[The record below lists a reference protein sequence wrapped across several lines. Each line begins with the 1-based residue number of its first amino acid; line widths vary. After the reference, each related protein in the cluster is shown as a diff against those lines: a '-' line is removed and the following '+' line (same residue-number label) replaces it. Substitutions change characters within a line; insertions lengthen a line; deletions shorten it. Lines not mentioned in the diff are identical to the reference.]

1 MSISAPWKGPKSVSK
16 WLRNQCS
23 FSESSEIRFVYY
35 LLYFSMTSPSE
46 KITKTASFSESVSVP
61 HSESLLRVL
70 KCNRKAPRQEKKSKK
85 VPKTGPSWPGKS
97 LPRGW
102 TNASRGHLFTFG
114 LSDVL
119 SLCTFLLF
127 TSCMTS
133 RIDTFGTKSEMFL
146 IPVVAYVKHRQTW
159 KKTTRVPPPY
169 LIVTGCSSDA
179 RGTGFT
185 AFFRL

>member
-1 MSISAPWKGPKSVSK
+1 MLFFGT
-16 WLRNQCS
+16 LRNAIWTLFTTLSHDFTLWKWC
-23 FSESSEIRFVYY
+23 
-35 LLYFSMTSPSE
+35 
-46 KITKTASFSESVSVP
+46 KKASFSDLVLAP
-61 HSESLLRVL
+61 HPESLMRVS
-70 KCNRKAPRQEKKSKK
+70 KCARKASTQEKMSKK
-85 VPKTGPSWPGKS
+85 DPKTGPSWPGKS

-146 IPVVAYVKHRQTW
+146 RPVVAYVKHRQTW